1 MHSDAGIWQ
10 LAIDLIAQ
18 HGSGAKKEA
27 IRLANLTLDHGDQ
40 SRKTAWLRVW
50 TAIEVLQSE
59 ASDEEQHPL
68 IGTPVI
74 SPASP
79 VTRGSI

>member
-27 IRLANLTLDHGDQ
+27 IRLANVTLDHGDQ
-40 SRKTAWLRVW
+40 TRKTTWLRVW

-59 ASDEEQHPL
+59 ASEQQHG
-68 IGTPVI
+68 IQG
-74 SPASP
+74 
-79 VTRGSI
+79 

>member
-10 LAIDLIAQ
+10 LAVDLIAQ

-27 IRLANLTLDHGDQ
+27 IRLANQMLDHGDQ
-40 SRKTAWLRVW
+40 TMKTAWLRVW

-59 ASDEEQHPL
+59 ASDEDQHPL
-68 IGTPVI
+68 IGTPI
-74 SPASP
+74 TSAASP
-79 VTRGSI
+79 VTRGST

>member
-10 LAIDLIAQ
+10 LAVDLIAQ

-59 ASDEEQHPL
+59 ASEQQHG
-68 IGTPVI
+68 IQG
-74 SPASP
+74 
-79 VTRGSI
+79 

>member
-10 LAIDLIAQ
+10 LAVDLIAQ

-40 SRKTAWLRVW
+40 TMKTAWLRVW
-50 TAIEVLQSE
+50 TAIEVLQSQ
-59 ASDEEQHPL
+59 ASEQQHG
-68 IGTPVI
+68 IQG
-74 SPASP
+74 
-79 VTRGSI
+79 

>member
-10 LAIDLIAQ
+10 LAVDLIAQ

-27 IRLANLTLDHGDQ
+27 IRLANLTLDLGDQ
-40 SRKTAWLRVW
+40 TRKTAWLRVW

-68 IGTPVI
+68 IGTPTT
-74 SPASP
+74 SAASP
-79 VTRGSI
+79 VTRGST